1 MTSHNKIIEI
11 LKIIIDDERHYRN
24 MFQSRIS
31 YHTSIILALI
41 GLIGALAT
49 IDNTP
54 INYLILSVLG
64 ILVFAIAQHTI
75 SANERI
81 YLHFIETIRAREKI
95 EYFLG
100 IRDISRNMEDQKDDP
115 IDIKMTVG
123 DDQSNKYWPY
133 QHLFIGSWVPNVN
146 KEGYFYKAKK
156 LFEKF
161 KLLGIVIFIF
171 FFILGIKKM
180 VFG

>member
-1 MTSHNKIIEI
+1 MSSHNKIIEI

-54 INYLILSVLG
+54 INYLILSFLG
-64 ILVFAIAQHTI
+64 FLVSAIAKHTI

-81 YLHFIETIRAREKI
+81 YDHFIETIRAREKI

-100 IRDISRNMEDQKDDP
+100 IRDISKNKEAQKDEP
-115 IDIKMTVG
+115 IDIIMTIG

-133 QHLFIGSWVPNVN
+133 QHLFIGSWVPNE
-146 KEGYFYKAKK
+146 KMPGYFYKTKK
-156 LFEKF
+156 LFKKF
-161 KLLGIVIFIF
+161 RVAGIGICIF
-171 FFILGIKKM
+171 FLILELKIW
-180 VFG
+180 FF

>member
-1 MTSHNKIIEI
+1 MSSHNKIIEI

-54 INYLILSVLG
+54 INYFYLILSFLG
-64 ILVFAIAQHTI
+64 FLVSAIAKHTI

-81 YLHFIETIRAREKI
+81 YDHFIETIDAREKI

-100 IRDISRNMEDQKDDP
+100 IRDISK
-115 IDIKMTVG
+115 
-123 DDQSNKYWPY
+123 NK
-133 QHLFIGSWVPNVN
+133 
-146 KEGYFYKAKK
+146 
-156 LFEKF
+156 
-161 KLLGIVIFIF
+161 
-171 FFILGIKKM
+171 
-180 VFG
+180 